1 MHIDNFICFIKCLN
15 GRTFEIA
22 YKKMEVVKMKMSKE
36 DKIRI
41 IIDALDE
48 VIPIPNHKEE
58 RIKDVLR
65 KALRAIEEKESEDY

>member
-1 MHIDNFICFIKCLN
+1 LCSQCLSVYN
-15 GRTFEIA
+15 NVETLKNLEG
-22 YKKMEVVKMKMSKE
+22 KNKMKMSKE

-65 KALRAIEEKESEDY
+65 KALRTIEEKESEDY

>member
-1 MHIDNFICFIKCLN
+1 
-15 GRTFEIA
+15 
-22 YKKMEVVKMKMSKE
+22 MKMSKE

-48 VIPIPNHKEE
+48 VIPIPNHEEE

>member
-1 MHIDNFICFIKCLN
+1 
-15 GRTFEIA
+15 
-22 YKKMEVVKMKMSKE
+22 MKMSKE

-41 IIDALDE
+41 IMDALDE

-65 KALRAIEEKESEDY
+65 KALRTIEEKESEDY

>member
-1 MHIDNFICFIKCLN
+1 LCHNGQLFIIDVESVKEKGNK
-15 GRTFEIA
+15 
-22 YKKMEVVKMKMSKE
+22 KMKMSKE

-48 VIPIPNHKEE
+48 VITIPNHKEE

-65 KALRAIEEKESEDY
+65 EALRTIEEKESEEI

>member
-1 MHIDNFICFIKCLN
+1 VFIIDVESIKN
-15 GRTFEIA
+15 KGGNN
-22 YKKMEVVKMKMSKE
+22 KMKMSKE

>member
-1 MHIDNFICFIKCLN
+1 
-15 GRTFEIA
+15 
-22 YKKMEVVKMKMSKE
+22 MSKE

-48 VIPIPNHKEE
+48 VITIPNHKEE

-65 KALRAIEEKESEDY
+65 EALRTIEEKESEEF

>member
-1 MHIDNFICFIKCLN
+1 LCSQCLSVYN
-15 GRTFEIA
+15 NVETLKNLEGNNE
-22 YKKMEVVKMKMSKE
+22 MKMSKE

-65 KALRAIEEKESEDY
+65 KALRTIEEKESEDY

>member
-1 MHIDNFICFIKCLN
+1 
-15 GRTFEIA
+15 
-22 YKKMEVVKMKMSKE
+22 MKMSKD

-48 VIPIPNHKEE
+48 VITIPNHKEE

-65 KALRAIEEKESEDY
+65 KALGTIDEKESEDY